1 MYCKRCGMK
10 LSDSATYCPNCKMFF
25 SQMPEYRE
33 SSLKS
38 ESSAFQIT
46 ALLERDALH
55 KAEHKSQSSPDI
67 TFEPSDNS
75 EEIVQSNA
83 DAENYDSEYDY
94 DDYDDVPYNE
104 SKSEVYEEAEDSSNE
119 QMESKEK
126 QGVFRRVFNNRRNTI
141 LIIGEALIILLA
153 VFLIVWFLVAR
164 NSDAGVEDSVVIEW
178 GTSYGEVVTTTT
190 KEITEAAADEETV
203 TTEDTAEAT
212 EEETDDSSDASS
224 TTTTINT
231 DNFPSYHGTTT
242 VVTTTKVTTV
252 TVAQTTAVKT
262 TTTKATTTTTTI
274 ITTTTTTYEMI
285 ELTEDKLL
293 YADSSLLGMSAQT
306 LVDTLSIS
314 SLSTTEFTGWGTDL
328 WVATCDYQGVTV
340 QFYFQNDQLVVIGYD
355 ITGTNY
361 DGSVKDGANK
371 QYGNFISDTD
381 GTTIYSVSDN
391 VKFMLVSDTDNNCYH
406 QWYVFEGITGYPN
419 EET

>member
-1 MYCKRCGMK
+1 
-10 LSDSATYCPNCKMFF
+10 
-25 SQMPEYRE
+25 MPEYRE

-67 TFEPSDNS
+67 TFEPSNNS

-94 DDYDDVPYNE
+94 DDVPYNE
-104 SKSEVYEEAEDSSNE
+104 SKSEVYEKAEDPSNE

-242 VVTTTKVTTV
+242 VVTTIKATTV
-252 TVAQTTAVKT
+252 TVAQTTAAKT

-274 ITTTTTTYEMI
+274 ITITTTTYEMI

-314 SLSTTEFTGWGTDL
+314 SLSTTEFTG
-328 WVATCDYQGVTV
+328 
-340 QFYFQNDQLVVIGYD
+340 
-355 ITGTNY
+355 
-361 DGSVKDGANK
+361 
-371 QYGNFISDTD
+371 
-381 GTTIYSVSDN
+381 
-391 VKFMLVSDTDNNCYH
+391 
-406 QWYVFEGITGYPN
+406 
-419 EET
+419 